1 MNGSL
6 HHADAVHAVQV
17 LPERRAGQVL
27 GEGVEAGDEDA
38 EAGGRRVQAVEGVG
52 QEGAEGGRVGEEGRP
67 GGGVRL
73 DVAAEGPE
81 RPAPVQLLLGQQPLD
96 PPPPGLGVL

>member
-1 MNGSL
+1 MSVTITRREEGSHKHIILLTSFMSGSL

-27 GEGVEAGDEDA
+27 GEGVQAGDGDA

-52 QEGAEGGRVGEEGRP
+52 QEGAEGGRVGEEG
-67 GGGVRL
+67 
-73 DVAAEGPE
+73 
-81 RPAPVQLLLGQQPLD
+81 
-96 PPPPGLGVL
+96 